1 MLDNDCMASAPCVVF
16 FIILTC
22 CPAEV
27 PRLFTRDPAAHEI
40 PVQFAVTRSDV
51 HATHYG
57 EETTSKQ
64 VTFREPVSN
73 TEMDD
78 PESEGNPN
86 EREPSVNWTSGTSP
100 YTIAIDDPSPSYSP
114 YLAPVLE
121 EPSSSFSEGN
131 NYYISVLL
139 FHLSTAGGYFRLIRF
154 QHAAA
159 DDDPLPAIEGLQISG
174 DAVPGRELQAC
185 GYSINGTTS
194 CNFEVHFSGSI
205 LESILLFGAFGD
217 KNFLDV
223 P

>member
-1 MLDNDCMASAPCVVF
+1 MASAAYVVF
-16 FIILTC
+16 FIILRC

-27 PRLFTRDPAAHEI
+27 SRLFTRDPAAHDI

-78 PESEGNPN
+78 PESEGNQN
-86 EREPSVNWTSGTSP
+86 EREPSANWTSGTSP
-100 YTIAIDDPSPSYSP
+100 YTTVIDDPGSSYSP

-131 NYYISVLL
+131 NYYLSVLL
-139 FHLSTAGGYFRLIRF
+139 FRLSTAGGYFRLIRF

-205 LESILLFGAFGD
+205 LESISMFGAFGD
-217 KNFLDV
+217 RNFLDT